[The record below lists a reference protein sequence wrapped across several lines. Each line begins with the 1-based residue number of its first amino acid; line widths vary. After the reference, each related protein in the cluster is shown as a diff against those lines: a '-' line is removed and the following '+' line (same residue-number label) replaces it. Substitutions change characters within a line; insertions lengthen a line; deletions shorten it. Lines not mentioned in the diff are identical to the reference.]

1 MVLTVVRCHHIES
14 KKRRRKDM
22 ESILVIVYIILGYW
36 AANKVWYSKR
46 VYLVSDGGKF
56 FVQKMVVAIFLGW
69 ILIPVAL
76 VQLLLENGK
85 GK

>member
-1 MVLTVVRCHHIES
+1 
-14 KKRRRKDM
+14 M

-76 VQLLLENGK
+76 VQLLLENGGEIGSVVITSEK
-85 GK
+85 DLPVLREGVQL